1 SPLTLDLIRSDQAQT
16 LHGLFLRRCERTP
29 EREAYRQYESA
40 TAQWRSYTWRDM
52 RALVARWQT
61 ALAREGLAPGE
72 RVAVLLKNSVEWVC
86 LDQAAQALGL
96 VVVPLYAT
104 DSPENIAYILG
115 DSGTSLLLLD
125 GIGQWQAL
133 APLRAQFPQ
142 LARTLCVSASAHA
155 PAAAGVLLSFIAD
168 WLPDTDEAPS
178 VHAADPGAV
187 ATIVYTSGTTGRP
200 KGVMLSHR
208 NILWDVEAVLQLIPG
223 YAEDLYLSFLPLS
236 HSFERTVGYYL
247 PMTTGSTVVYARSVQ
262 ELAKDL
268 LTIRPSMLVSVPR
281 IYERVYA
288 KLQQGLEQKGA
299 PARALF
305 RWAEEIGWH
314 RFEAA
319 QHRGAAPGPIAQILW
334 PLLRHLVADKIL
346 SRLGGRLRI
355 AMSGGAPISPKLSRC
370 FIGLGLP
377 LLQGYGLTEASPIV
391 TANSLDN
398 NLPESVGVALPGMA
412 LKLGDKNELLV
423 KGPNVM
429 LGYWND
435 PQKTREA
442 VDEAGWLHTGDVAR
456 IDDDGH
462 VYIVGRLKEILVM
475 STGEKV
481 APNDLE
487 LAIAEDPLF
496 DQAMVVGEGKPHL
509 AALIVLNAEAWR
521 EFARSLALDSADPK
535 SLAAPAA
542 LQSVRDR
549 VGEALHS
556 FPACARVREVWLTLE
571 PWTIENGL
579 ITPTMKLKR
588 MEIARR
594 FAGEIRRLYSGH
606 DLPAVFCYEES

>member
-1 SPLTLDLIRSDQAQT
+1 MNAPGSHTLDLIRSEQAQT

-29 EREAYRQYESA
+29 EREAYRQYQSA
-40 TAQWRSYTWRDM
+40 TAQWQSYTWRDM

-61 ALAREGLAPGE
+61 ALAREGFAPGE

-115 DSGTSLLLLD
+115 DSGARLLLL
-125 GIGQWQAL
+125 GEIGQW
-133 APLRAQFPQ
+133 
-142 LARTLCVSASAHA
+142 RTLGAAARAISAARAHA
-155 PAAAGVLLSFIAD
+155 LRERGRERARGRAHTPEFPRRLVCPTRSQHLRI
-168 WLPDTDEAPS
+168 
-178 VHAADPGAV
+178 HAADPGAV

-208 NILWDVEAVLQLIPG
+208 NILWNAEAVLQLIPG
-223 YAEDLYLSFLPLS
+223 YVEDIYLSFLPLS
-236 HSFERTVGYYL
+236 HSFERSVGYYL
-247 PMTTGSTVVYARSVQ
+247 PMMTGSTVVYVRSVQ
-262 ELAKDL
+262 ELAEDL
-268 LTIRPSMLVSVPR
+268 LTIRPTMLVSVPR

-305 RWAEEIGWH
+305 RWAEAIGWH

-334 PLLRHLVADKIL
+334 PLLRHLVADRIL

-355 AMSGGAPISPKLSRC
+355 AMSGGAPLSPKLSRC

-391 TANSLDN
+391 TANSPDN
-398 NLPESVGVALPGMA
+398 NLPESVGVALPGIE

-423 KGPNVM
+423 KGPSVM

-435 PQKTREA
+435 PQKTRET
-442 VDEAGWLHTGDVAR
+442 VDGEGWLHTGDVAR

-481 APNDLE
+481 PPNDLE
-487 LAIAEDPLF
+487 LAIVEDPLF
-496 DQAMVVGEGKPHL
+496 DQAMVVGEGKSHL
-509 AALIVLNAEAWR
+509 AALIVLNPETWR
-521 EFARSLALDSADPK
+521 DFARSLALDPADPK
-535 SLAAPAA
+535 SAAAPAA
-542 LQSVRDR
+542 LQSARDR
-549 VGEALHS
+549 VGASLHS
-556 FPACARVREVWLTLE
+556 FPAYARVRELWLTLE
-571 PWTIENGL
+571 PWTVENGL
-579 ITPTMKLKR
+579 ITPTLKLKR
-588 MEIARR
+588 AQLEQRY
-594 FAGEIRRLYSGH
+594 AGEIRRLYAGH
-606 DLPAVFCYEES
+606 DVPG

>member
-1 SPLTLDLIRSDQAQT
+1 MNAPDSHTLDLIRSEQAQT
-16 LHGLFLRRCERTP
+16 LHGLFLRRCERSP
-29 EREAYRQYESA
+29 EREAYRQYQSA
-40 TAQWRSYTWRDM
+40 TAQWQSYTWRDM
-52 RALVARWQT
+52 GALVARWQT
-61 ALAREGLAPGE
+61 ALAREGFAPGE

-115 DSGTSLLLLD
+115 DSGARLLLLGEID
-125 GIGQWQAL
+125 QWRML
-133 APLRAQFPQ
+133 TPLRAQFPQ
-142 LARTLCVSASAHA
+142 LARTLCVSAAANA
-155 PAAAGVLLSFIAD
+155 PAVARIRLSFLAD
-168 WLPDTDEAPS
+168 WLPDTGEALRT
-178 VHAADPGAV
+178 HAADPGAV

-208 NILWDVEAVLQLIPG
+208 NILWNAEAVLRLIPG
-223 YAEDLYLSFLPLS
+223 YVEDIYLSFLPLS
-236 HSFERTVGYYL
+236 HSFERSVGYYL
-247 PMTTGSTVVYARSVQ
+247 PMMTGSTVVYARSVQ
-262 ELAKDL
+262 ELAEDL
-268 LTIRPSMLVSVPR
+268 LTIRPTMLVSVPR

-299 PARALF
+299 PAKALF

-319 QHRGAAPGPIAQILW
+319 QHRGAAPGPIAQVLW
-334 PLLRHLVADKIL
+334 PLLRHLVADRIL

-355 AMSGGAPISPKLSRC
+355 AMSGGAPLSPKLSRC

-391 TANSLDN
+391 TANSPDN
-398 NLPESVGVALPGMA
+398 NLPASVGVALPGIA

-423 KGPNVM
+423 KGPSVM

-442 VDEAGWLHTGDVAR
+442 VDGEGWLHTGDVAR
-456 IDDDGH
+456 IDEDGH

-481 APNDLE
+481 PPNDLE
-487 LAIAEDPLF
+487 LAIVGDPLF

-509 AALIVLNAEAWR
+509 AALIVLNPETWR
-521 EFARSLALDSADPK
+521 DFARSLALDPADPK
-535 SLAAPAA
+535 SAAAPAA
-542 LQSVRDR
+542 LQFARKR
-549 VGEALHS
+549 VEESLHS
-556 FPACARVREVWLTLE
+556 FPAYARVRELWLTLE
-571 PWTIENGL
+571 PWTVENGL
-579 ITPTMKLKR
+579 ITPTLKLKR
-588 MEIARR
+588 AQLEQRYTS
-594 FAGEIRRLYSGH
+594 EIRRLYAGH
-606 DLPAVFCYEES
+606 DVPA